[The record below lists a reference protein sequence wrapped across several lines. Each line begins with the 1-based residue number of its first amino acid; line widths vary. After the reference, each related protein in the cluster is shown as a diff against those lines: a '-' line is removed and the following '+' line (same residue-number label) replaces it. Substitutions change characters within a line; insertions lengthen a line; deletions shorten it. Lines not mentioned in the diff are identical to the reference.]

1 MLFFFSY
8 SMLVVLHC
16 FYFPVV
22 SIFVV
27 GQVVLPEGSKDIE
40 VSAPFPTNQ
49 SQEVISHRMM

>member
-1 MLFFFSY
+1 
-8 SMLVVLHC
+8 VLHC